1 MKYSDTIIKPVVS
14 ERSFGDAQNGV
25 YSFVVNPK
33 ANKNEIAAA
42 ISELFGVKVVSI
54 STNNTKKI
62 RNITTKTSRKQKNT
76 VMKKARVRLADGQK
90 IDLFEEEGT
99 A

>member
-14 ERSFGDAQNGV
+14 ERSFSDAQNGI

-33 ANKNEIAAA
+33 ASKNEISTA

-90 IDLFEEEGT
+90 IDLFEEEG
-99 A
+99 AA